1 MMWFFDQYPYVLNYI
16 QFGRLHKI
24 IVCDSQRAVKFMSN
38 EWEAIRGQRQNR
50 ETQAAL

>member
-24 IVCDSQRAVKFMSN
+24 IVCGLTESG
-38 EWEAIRGQRQNR
+38 EIHE
-50 ETQAAL
+50 